1 MSDFSK
7 CYPDEEDTKKK
18 LTLLKLHDD
27 NKYKVPSINRSK
39 INDSSATHIDECE
52 KICYSDSFK
61 SGPGDQ
67 ADCIYNCKTVQ
78 RGFDYPIFY
87 SSNIPMDHWSLKDGN
102 VEVKDGSKLAT
113 QFNALDTNIIKTLI
127 TGDGQTLGKN
137 YIYPMDKTLKNP
149 LTGKYLDASCRDPS
163 TGQKKPRYMF
173 IRGIPKGDITRY
185 AGLNLNLPIEPVDW
199 KTGIP
204 AKNWAGLFAKVGTVD
219 DSGEK
224 GGKARLKKILIELK
238 KRCATFLY
246 DDGVDA
252 SGEWDP
258 VDKLRISPQCETKL
272 KKIAPFDYQSIKSY
286 DSSLFNS
293 TLKGLKPVE
302 WKTAVSKNWQGLFTA
317 IGKIDSSGLKG
328 GKVKLQKALTE
339 LKKGCFTFLYD
350 VQVNASGEWDPV
362 DKLRIPPDCESELKN
377 IAPSVY
383 QAIKS
388 YDSSIFNGNL
398 KGLIPS
404 IVEDIVDINPI
415 SLLHKSGLLT
425 DDSEDEKCQTIIQ
438 PLGEARYEEPG
449 VDGAPALKNYKF
461 EVFTNFPEQDR
472 FKIICMF
479 FVVVILFL
487 NILYNIE

>member
-1 MSDFSK
+1 MSNFSK
-7 CYPDEEDTKKK
+7 CYPDEDDMKKK
-18 LTLLKLHDD
+18 LTLLKLQDE

-39 INDSSATHIDECE
+39 INDSSALHIDECE
-52 KICYSDSFK
+52 KSCYSTGFK
-61 SGPGDQ
+61 GNK

-127 TGDGQTLGKN
+127 TGEGQTLGKN

-163 TGQKKPRYMF
+163 TGEKKPRYMF

-199 KTGIP
+199 KSGSGGKSD
-204 AKNWAGLFAKVGTVD
+204 KNGLLTPLDPKDKKKTWKGLFVSIDGSDKT
-219 DSGEK
+219 GEK
-224 GGKARLKKILIELK
+224 GRK
-238 KRCATFLY
+238 
-246 DDGVDA
+246 
-252 SGEWDP
+252 
-258 VDKLRISPQCETKL
+258 
-272 KKIAPFDYQSIKSY
+272 
-286 DSSLFNS
+286 
-293 TLKGLKPVE
+293 
-302 WKTAVSKNWQGLFTA
+302 
-317 IGKIDSSGLKG
+317 
-328 GKVKLQKALTE
+328 KLQKALTE
-339 LKKGCFTFLYD
+339 LKKRCFTFLYD

-362 DKLRIPPDCESELKN
+362 DKLRIPPDCESELQN
-377 IAPSVY
+377 IPDDGDKIY
-383 QAIKS
+383 QAIKT

-425 DDSEDEKCQTIIQ
+425 EDSEDEKCQTIIQ

-449 VDGAPALKNYKF
+449 ADGVPALKNYKF